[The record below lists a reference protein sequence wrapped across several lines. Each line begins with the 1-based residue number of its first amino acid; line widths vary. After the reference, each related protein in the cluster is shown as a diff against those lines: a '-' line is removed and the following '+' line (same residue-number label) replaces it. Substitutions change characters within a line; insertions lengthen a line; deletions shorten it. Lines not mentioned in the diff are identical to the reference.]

1 MNTITK
7 ESFSNIPSI
16 LRACLAAALVSS
28 ASVSAQTY
36 TVTPINPPAG
46 TDSCVAQSLNNL
58 GGVVGYTR
66 VKAGKNYALG
76 PAFIWK
82 SGQSTTL
89 MPLSG
94 QPSAEAT
101 RISDSGLIV
110 GGPNLL
116 SNLET
121 GRATWWEKTSTG
133 YQPRDWNALLPAGS
147 GLTLLRADALSHDG
161 RYISF
166 QAEIGATG
174 LRDIVAEIELDS
186 TGPLP
191 LGIVR
196 YWDVT
201 DVWGVTDIHHDG
213 AGLVRATGLGG
224 PDVDTPGAFLWVKSP
239 DGTTQLIDRHSSAD
253 QVTGA
258 WAVNGLGELAGFRRN
273 SSVDRAVYWDQ
284 SGIMQDI
291 GTLGGSEAVAN
302 SINDG
307 DYVVGWALT
316 ARRNAPSHAFLWHSS
331 TGMRDLNVLKSTTD
345 TSGVE
350 LTSAAKINNAGQ
362 ILALGASKSLGNV
375 AVLLNPQ

>member
-166 QAEIGATG
+166 QAAIDATG
-174 LRDIVAEIELDS
+174 LRDIVAEIELDA
-186 TGPLP
+186 TGLLP

-196 YWDVT
+196 YWDV
-201 DVWGVTDIHHDG
+201 
-213 AGLVRATGLGG
+213 
-224 PDVDTPGAFLWVKSP
+224 
-239 DGTTQLIDRHSSAD
+239 
-253 QVTGA
+253 
-258 WAVNGLGELAGFRRN
+258 
-273 SSVDRAVYWDQ
+273 
-284 SGIMQDI
+284 
-291 GTLGGSEAVAN
+291 
-302 SINDG
+302 
-307 DYVVGWALT
+307 
-316 ARRNAPSHAFLWHSS
+316 
-331 TGMRDLNVLKSTTD
+331 
-345 TSGVE
+345 
-350 LTSAAKINNAGQ
+350 
-362 ILALGASKSLGNV
+362 
-375 AVLLNPQ
+375 